1 MLISPPRFKF
11 SSPEAIG
18 AMDGHAKLL
27 LYLLNSKWQSTAN
40 ALWCFT
46 LHCLCLY
53 YSFRHKYAGDFNS
66 RDASFCCTSSCS
78 CSRFW
83 TSICIWRA
91 SLICVLC
98 CSLKFQNILNELLNW
113 RIGAS
118 CWDDAYAPFK
128 FQRTLWM
135 SSSIIQLLGVLGA
148 SRLRLATC
156 AAANWKGIGTSNSQD
171 MYSFSVSMKC
181 RIHEF
186 PSLVSIKLNKHWLF
200 SFLWSLD
207 LLSWILHTVHSVW
220 PSPSQVV
227 WTLHWLL
234 CDDQLAKNK

>member
-1 MLISPPRFKF
+1 MTQVFGILR
-11 SSPEAIG
+11 
-18 AMDGHAKLL
+18 
-27 LYLLNSKWQSTAN
+27 
-40 ALWCFT
+40 CFT
-46 LHCLCLY
+46 CFFFPCVFGVPGVERRSAWDPMLADKFGWQKLVL
-53 YSFRHKYAGDFNS
+53 FNS
-66 RDASFCCTSSCS
+66 FLWAFL
-78 CSRFW
+78 
-83 TSICIWRA
+83 SIYRRTE
-91 SLICVLC
+91 ICVLC

-135 SSSIIQLLGVLGA
+135 SSSIIQLLEVLGA

-186 PSLVSIKLNKHWLF
+186 PSLVSIELNKHWLF